1 MKAVRIKDIAMGKK
15 IESTFMIKKILS
27 KEGNNVLIY
36 MGDITGD
43 IKALVPDPKSL
54 LKVGNVIKVIGV
66 LSSLFEASFCSKIS
80 EYNIEDYIPTVK
92 RPIEDI
98 MRELDDLSKEEFKS
112 IECITM
118 NDYFFK
124 NQAFLNKFKK
134 AIGGVSQHHNYIGGL
149 AEHTLNVMYLSKVL
163 AHRYNCRNKEI
174 AILAAK
180 LHDIGKIEE
189 MYYDGPF
196 SYTLRGDMEGHIV
209 IGITMLEEAFKVNPD
224 LYTEDFKLRLK
235 GCVIQHHGKPEFG
248 SPKAPNSEEAYIVHY
263 ADYID
268 ATMNK
273 IEIIK
278 KDVPPN
284 NWSAYDRRIEGRIY
298 V

>member
-54 LKVGNVIKVIGV
+54 LKVGDVIKVIGV

-98 MRELDDLSKEEFKS
+98 MRELDELSKEEFKS

-124 NQAFLNKFKK
+124 NQAFLSKFKK

-149 AEHTLNVMYLSKVL
+149 AEHTLNVMYLSKIL

-209 IGITMLEEAFKVNPD
+209 IGITMLEEAFKANSD

-278 KDVPPN
+278 KDVTPN